1 MFLKNILKPSAP
13 TVLFFF
19 IVCLCSCT
27 DSNSRTSEQTPN
39 VVLIFLD
46 DAAFDD
52 FSPFGNPLYRTPHVE
67 TLAEAG
73 KSFYN
78 FYVPQ
83 ACCSSS
89 RAALLTGCYP
99 GRTKLSGALAPED
112 PGLSRDYATMG
123 EVFQETA
130 YATACFGT
138 WDIVDQPGR
147 RPHERGF
154 DESAGLM
161 Y

>member
-27 DSNSRTSEQTPN
+27 DSNSRTSEQPPN
-39 VVLIFLD
+39 VVLILLVD
-46 DAAFDD
+46 VVFDD
-52 FSPFGNPLYRTPHVE
+52 LSPFGNLLYPTPHVE
-67 TLAEAG
+67 TITEEG

-83 ACCSSS
+83 AVCSSS

-99 GRTKLSGALAPED
+99 GRTKLFGALAPED

-123 EVFQETA
+123 EVFQKNG
-130 YATACFGT
+130 YATACFGK
-138 WDIVDQPGR
+138 WHIGDQPGS
-147 RPHERGF
+147 RPQ
-154 DESAGLM
+154 D
-161 Y
+161 